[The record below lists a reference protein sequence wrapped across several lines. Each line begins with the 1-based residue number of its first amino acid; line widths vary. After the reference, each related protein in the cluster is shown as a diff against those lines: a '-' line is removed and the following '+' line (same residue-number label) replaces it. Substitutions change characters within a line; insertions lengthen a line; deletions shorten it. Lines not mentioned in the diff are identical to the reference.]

1 MCDKKY
7 DYSKL
12 LGRMKEKGYTQEKL
26 ASEAGISAATMN
38 LKLGNKRDFK
48 QDEIGAICQILDIAF
63 ADIPAYFFCASS

>member
-26 ASEAGISAATMN
+26 ALEAGISAATMN

-48 QDEIGAICQILDIAF
+48 QDEIGAICKILDIAF
-63 ADIPAYFFCASS
+63 VDIPAYFFYGST